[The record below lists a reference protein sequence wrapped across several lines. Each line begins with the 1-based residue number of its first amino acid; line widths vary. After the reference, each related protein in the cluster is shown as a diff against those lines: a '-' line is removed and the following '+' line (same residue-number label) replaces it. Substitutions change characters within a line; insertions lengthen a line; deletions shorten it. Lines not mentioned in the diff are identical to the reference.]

1 MADKCIFCKIAA
13 REIPSS
19 IVFQDDR
26 ITAFRDINPQA
37 PVHIVIVPNEHIPT
51 LAGMEQ
57 AHEGVV
63 GHMAYAATVLAEREG
78 IAKSG
83 FRLVMN
89 AGPAAGQSVDHI
101 HLHLLGG
108 RAMAWPPG

>member
-13 REIPSS
+13 REIPSN

>member
-1 MADKCIFCKIAA
+1 MVCIFCKIVA
-13 REIPSS
+13 REISAD

-37 PVHIVIVPNEHIPT
+37 PVHLLIVPNEHIPE
-51 LAGMEQ
+51 LVDLQPAQ
-57 AHEGVV
+57 ARVIGDMVH
-63 GHMAYAATVLAEREG
+63 AASVLAEREG
-78 IAKSG
+78 VAESG

-89 AGPAAGQSVDHI
+89 SGADAGQSVDHV

-108 RAMAWPPG
+108 RRMAWPPG